1 MRGQAALVIHS
12 RAMRNSM
19 FSILLMC
26 GFCLGA
32 VSLESIA
39 QSAPHAVLLVANQ
52 TSQNLSIIDPVAERQ
67 VAAVAENAYTGH
79 EVAAS
84 PDGKMAFVP
93 IYGDSGVGRPGTDG
107 STMDVIDIASRKVV
121 RTVDFGHGVRPHRVL
136 YDPNS
141 KLLYVTTELDN
152 TVTAIDPHTLK
163 IVGTIP
169 TGAAESHMLAITRD
183 GHYGYTANVGP
194 GSVSVLDLKARKLVT
209 VIPVAPTVQR
219 ISLSNDD
226 KLVFVADYTKPR
238 MAVIDTATNKVKS
251 WIALPSIG
259 YGTASTIDGRWLLVA
274 LPSANKVAVVDLST
288 LKVARTIDVPQGPTE
303 ILVRPDGG
311 VAYVS
316 CGHSNQVAVID
327 LAAWNVETAIDAGK
341 GADGLA
347 WAQF

>member
-1 MRGQAALVIHS
+1 M
-12 RAMRNSM
+12 
-19 FSILLMC
+19 
-26 GFCLGA
+26 
-32 VSLESIA
+32 A
-39 QSAPHAVLLVANQ
+39 QSAAHGVLLVANQ
-52 TSQNLSIIDPVAERQ
+52 KSQNLSIIDPVTEKQIA
-67 VAAVAENAYTGH
+67 VVAEDGYTGH

-84 PDGKMAFVP
+84 SDGKTAFVP
-93 IYGDSGVGRPGTDG
+93 IYGDSGVGKPGSDG

-121 RTVDFGHGVRPHRVL
+121 KTVSFGHGVRPHKAL
-136 YDPNS
+136 YDPSS

-183 GHYGYTANVGP
+183 GRLGYTANVGP
-194 GSVSVLDLKARKLVT
+194 GSVSVLDMKARKTVT
-209 VIPVAPTVQR
+209 VIPVASTVQR

-226 KLVFVADYTKPR
+226 KLVFVADYSKPQ
-238 MAVIDTATNKVKS
+238 MAVIDTATNKVKA

-259 YGTASTIDGRWLLVA
+259 YGTASTKDGKWLLVA
-274 LPSANKVAVVDLST
+274 LTSANKVAVVDLST

-303 ILVRPDGG
+303 VLVRPDNG

-316 CGHSNQVAVID
+316 CGHSGQVAVID
-327 LAAWNVETAIDAGK
+327 LSVWRVKMAIDAGK
-341 GADGLA
+341 EADGLA

>member
-1 MRGQAALVIHS
+1 MKNSRLLLLLLCAAPVG
-12 RAMRNSM
+12 
-19 FSILLMC
+19 LM
-26 GFCLGA
+26 
-32 VSLESIA
+32 A
-39 QSAPHAVLLVANQ
+39 QSATHGVLLVANQ
-52 TSQNLSIIDPVAERQ
+52 TTQNLSIIDPATEKQ
-67 VAAVAENAYTGH
+67 IAAVPEDAYTGH

-84 PDGKMAFVP
+84 PDGKLAFVP
-93 IYGDSGVGRPGTDG
+93 IYGNSGVGKPGTDG
-107 STMDVIDIASRKVV
+107 STMDVVDIASRKIVK
-121 RTVDFGHGVRPHRVL
+121 TVDFGHGVRPHKAV

-152 TVTAIDPHTLK
+152 TLTAIDPKTLK

-169 TGAAESHMLAITRD
+169 TGAAEAHMLAITRD

-209 VIPVAPTVQR
+209 VIPVAPMVQR

-226 KLVFVADYTKPR
+226 KLVFVADYSKPQ

-251 WIALPSIG
+251 WIELPSIG
-259 YGTASTIDGRWLLVA
+259 YGTASTKDGKWLLVA
-274 LPSANKVAVVDLST
+274 LTSANKVAVVDLST
-288 LKVARTIDVPQGPTE
+288 LKVARTIDVPLGPTE
-303 ILVRPDGG
+303 VLVRPDGG

-327 LAAWNVETAIDAGK
+327 LSAWKVKTAIDAGK
-341 GADGLA
+341 NADGLA

>member
-1 MRGQAALVIHS
+1 MQNS
-12 RAMRNSM
+12 RLC
-19 FSILLMC
+19 LLLLC
-26 GFCLGA
+26 A
-32 VSLESIA
+32 VPVELWA
-39 QSAPHAVLLVANQ
+39 QSVPHGVLLVTNQ
-52 TSQNLSIIDPVAERQ
+52 TSQNLSIIDPVTEKQ
-67 VAAVAENAYTGH
+67 IAAVPEDGYTGH

-84 PDGKMAFVP
+84 PDGKLAFVP
-93 IYGDSGVGRPGTDG
+93 IYGNSGVGKPGTDG
-107 STMDVIDIASRKVV
+107 STMDVIDIAGRTVV
-121 RTVDFGHGVRPHRVL
+121 KTVDFGHGVRPHKAV

-141 KLLYVTTELDN
+141 KLLYVTTELDK
-152 TVTAIDPHTLK
+152 TVTAIDPKTLQ

-194 GSVSVLDLKARKLVT
+194 GSVSVLDLQARKLVT

-226 KLVFVADYTKPR
+226 KLVFVADYTKPQ

-259 YGTASTIDGRWLLVA
+259 YGTASTKDGKWLLVA
-274 LPSANKVAVVDLST
+274 LTSANQVAVVDLST
-288 LKVARTIDVPQGPTE
+288 LKVARTIDVPKGPTE
-303 ILVRPDGG
+303 ILVRPDNG

-316 CGHSNQVAVID
+316 CGHSDQVAVID
-327 LAAWNVETAIDAGK
+327 LAAWNVKTAIDTGK
-341 GADGLA
+341 NADGLA

>member
-1 MRGQAALVIHS
+1 MKNSRLLLLLLCAAPVALV
-12 RAMRNSM
+12 
-19 FSILLMC
+19 
-26 GFCLGA
+26 
-32 VSLESIA
+32 A
-39 QSAPHAVLLVANQ
+39 QSVPHGVLLVANQ
-52 TSQNLSIIDPVAERQ
+52 TSQNLSIIDPATEKQ
-67 VAAVAENAYTGH
+67 IAAVPEDAYTGH

-84 PDGKMAFVP
+84 PDGKLAFVP
-93 IYGDSGVGRPGTDG
+93 IYGNSGVGRPGTDG
-107 STMDVIDIASRKVV
+107 STMDVIDIASRKLVK
-121 RTVDFGHGVRPHRVL
+121 TVDFGHGVRPHKAV

-141 KLLYVTTELDN
+141 GLLYVTTELDN
-152 TVTAIDPHTLK
+152 AVTAIDPKTLK

-169 TGAAESHMLAITRD
+169 TGAAEAHMLAITRD

-226 KLVFVADYTKPR
+226 TLVFVADYSKPQ

-259 YGTASTIDGRWLLVA
+259 YGTASTKDGKWLLVA
-274 LPSANKVAVVDLST
+274 LTSGNKVAVVDLST

-303 ILVRPDGG
+303 ILVRPDNG
-311 VAYVS
+311 VAYVA

-327 LAAWNVETAIDAGK
+327 LADWKVKTAIEAGK
-341 GADGLA
+341 NADGLA

>member
-1 MRGQAALVIHS
+1 MQNSRLLLLLFCAVPLALT
-12 RAMRNSM
+12 
-19 FSILLMC
+19 
-26 GFCLGA
+26 
-32 VSLESIA
+32 A
-39 QSAPHAVLLVANQ
+39 QSVPHGVLLVANQ
-52 TSQNLSIIDPVAERQ
+52 ASQNLSIIDPVAEKQ
-67 VAAVAENAYTGH
+67 IAAVPEDAYTGH

-84 PDGKMAFVP
+84 PDGKLVFVP
-93 IYGDSGVGRPGTDG
+93 IYGNAGVGKPGTDG
-107 STMDVIDIASRKVV
+107 STMDVIDLASRKLVK
-121 RTVDFGHGVRPHRVL
+121 TVDFGHGVRPHRAL
-136 YDPNS
+136 YAPNS
-141 KLLYVTTELDN
+141 GLLYVTTELDN
-152 TVTAIDPHTLK
+152 TVTAIDPHTFK

-194 GSVSVLDLKARKLVT
+194 GSVSVLDLKARKTVT

-226 KLVFVADYTKPR
+226 KLVFVADYTKPQ

-259 YGTASTIDGRWLLVA
+259 YGTASTMDGKWLLVA
-274 LPSANKVAVVDLST
+274 LTSANKVAVVDLST
-288 LKVARTIDVPQGPTE
+288 LKVVRTIEVPQGPTE
-303 ILVRPDGG
+303 ILVRPDNS

-327 LAAWNVETAIDAGK
+327 LSAWRVKTAIDTGK

>member
-1 MRGQAALVIHS
+1 MKNSRLLLLLLCAPPLAL
-12 RAMRNSM
+12 
-19 FSILLMC
+19 L
-26 GFCLGA
+26 
-32 VSLESIA
+32 A
-39 QSAPHAVLLVANQ
+39 QSAPHGVLLVANQ
-52 TSQNLSIIDPVAERQ
+52 TSQNLSIIDPATEKQ
-67 VAAVAENAYTGH
+67 IAAVPEDAYTGH

-84 PDGKMAFVP
+84 PDGKLAFVP
-93 IYGDSGVGRPGTDG
+93 IYGNSGVGKPGTDG
-107 STMDVIDIASRKVV
+107 STMDVLDIASRKLVK
-121 RTVDFGHGVRPHRVL
+121 TVSFGHGVRPHKPV

-141 KLLYVTTELDN
+141 GLLYVTTELDN
-152 TVTAIDPHTLK
+152 SVTAIDPKTLK
-163 IVGTIP
+163 IVGAIP
-169 TGAAESHMLAITRD
+169 TGAAEAHMLAITGD

-226 KLVFVADYTKPR
+226 KLVFVADYTKPQ
-238 MAVIDTATNKVKS
+238 MAVIDTATNKVKN
-251 WIALPSIG
+251 WIVLPAIG
-259 YGTASTIDGRWLLVA
+259 YGTASTKDGKWLLVA
-274 LPSANKVAVVDLST
+274 MTSANKVAVVDLST

-303 ILVRPDGG
+303 ILVRPDNA

-327 LAAWNVETAIDAGK
+327 LAAWQAKTAIDAGK

>member
-1 MRGQAALVIHS
+1 MQNS
-12 RAMRNSM
+12 RL
-19 FSILLMC
+19 ILLLLC
-26 GFCLGA
+26 AAPVAL
-32 VSLESIA
+32 A
-39 QSAPHAVLLVANQ
+39 QSAPHGVLLVANQ
-52 TSQNLSIIDPVAERQ
+52 TSQSLSIIDPAAEKQ
-67 VAAVAENAYTGH
+67 IATVPEDAYTGH

-84 PDGKMAFVP
+84 PDGKLAFVP
-93 IYGDSGVGRPGTDG
+93 IYGNSGVGKPGTDG
-107 STMDVIDIASRKVV
+107 STMDVVDIASRKVV
-121 RTVDFGHGVRPHRVL
+121 KTVDFGHGVRPHKAV

-141 KLLYVTTELDN
+141 KLLYVTTEIDN

-169 TGAAESHMLAITRD
+169 TGASEAHMLAITRD

-194 GSVSVLDLKARKLVT
+194 GSVSVLDLKARKTVT

-226 KLVFVADYTKPR
+226 KLVFVADYSKPQ
-238 MAVIDTATNKVKS
+238 MAVIDTATNKIKS

-259 YGTASTIDGRWLLVA
+259 YGTSSTKDGKWLLVA
-274 LPSANKVAVVDLST
+274 MTSANKVAVVDLST
-288 LKVARTIDVPQGPTE
+288 LKVAKTIDVPLGPTE
-303 ILVRPDGG
+303 ILVRPDNG

-327 LAAWNVETAIDAGK
+327 LSTWKVKTAIDAGK
-341 GADGLA
+341 NADGLA

>member
-1 MRGQAALVIHS
+1 MQNSRLLLLLFCAAPFALT
-12 RAMRNSM
+12 
-19 FSILLMC
+19 
-26 GFCLGA
+26 
-32 VSLESIA
+32 A
-39 QSAPHAVLLVANQ
+39 QSVPHGVLLVANQ
-52 TSQNLSIIDPVAERQ
+52 TSQNLSIIDPVAEKQ
-67 VAAVAENAYTGH
+67 VAAVPEDAYTGH

-84 PDGKMAFVP
+84 PDGKLVFVP
-93 IYGDSGVGRPGTDG
+93 IYGNAGVGKPGTDG
-107 STMDVIDIASRKVV
+107 STMDVIDLASRKLVK
-121 RTVDFGHGVRPHRVL
+121 TVDFGHGVRPHRAL

-141 KLLYVTTELDN
+141 GLLYVTTELDN
-152 TVTAIDPHTLK
+152 TVTAIDPHTFK

-194 GSVSVLDLKARKLVT
+194 GSVSVLDLKARKTVT

-226 KLVFVADYTKPR
+226 KLVFVADYTKPQ

-259 YGTASTIDGRWLLVA
+259 YGTASTMDGKWLLVA
-274 LPSANKVAVVDLST
+274 LTSANKVAVVDLST
-288 LKVARTIDVPQGPTE
+288 LKVARTIEVPQGPTE
-303 ILVRPDGG
+303 ILVRPDNS

-327 LAAWNVETAIDAGK
+327 LSAWRVKTAIDTGK